1 MNQCIQANFDNR
13 SSNED
18 IGQHLLQIP
27 QVYENLCDG
36 STFRDEDTERPY
48 MQNLGFKEIPE
59 PEEELF
65 KIGVEL
71 TTKRDIK
78 GKEQVL
84 LSSAT
89 HAKHNSS
96 VSKYVY
102 NSQKQAQDSSTTKKL
117 SKDAPFTSPR
127 PFNMADAYNEGLN
140 PACNIN
146 EQSYLAAKETSP
158 IKKWLNYSK
167 IQKNSF

>member
-48 MQNLGFKEIPE
+48 MQNLGFKEVPE

-78 GKEQVL
+78 GKE
-84 LSSAT
+84 
-89 HAKHNSS
+89 
-96 VSKYVY
+96 
-102 NSQKQAQDSSTTKKL
+102 
-117 SKDAPFTSPR
+117 
-127 PFNMADAYNEGLN
+127 
-140 PACNIN
+140 
-146 EQSYLAAKETSP
+146 
-158 IKKWLNYSK
+158 
-167 IQKNSF
+167 